1 MPAIDNFS
9 STRGPGE
16 TPAENAVAV
25 APNDT
30 NELTHVTTAL
40 YIGGAGNVTVRMHGG
55 GTVTFAAVPAGTQL
69 RIRAKGVNATGTTAT
84 NIVAL
89 Y

>member
-9 STRGPGE
+9 STMSPGV
-16 TPAENAVAV
+16 TPAENAAAV
-25 APNDT
+25 TPNDT
-30 NELTHVTTAL
+30 NELDYATTAL
-40 YIGGAGNVTVRMHGG
+40 YIGGAGNVTVRMLMG